1 MEAKRFSSN
10 GRLISMA
17 LIVLLSVRFESTF
30 LGFFKDGRDRRH
42 MTPDL
47 QIIGQARKDLDTAV
61 VLGFRMKVDF

>member
-1 MEAKRFSSN
+1 
-10 GRLISMA
+10 
-17 LIVLLSVRFESTF
+17 
-30 LGFFKDGRDRRH
+30 

>member
-17 LIVLLSVRFESTF
+17 LIVLLSVRFESTV

-42 MTPDL
+42 MTPDP
-47 QIIGQARKDLDTAV
+47 QIIGQVRKDLDTAV